1 MAARSLVLLACVGM
15 TCAFAIGCA
24 PKPPPQT
31 PASASP
37 AASPS
42 PSIVVAATP
51 SASATPAPSLTDDEP
66 VRAISRGTS
75 HEPAHYIVR
84 NPRGQI
90 MYDVRSSTV
99 VYDRA
104 SDGTAVATFTTPHV
118 TFQAPDGRVVIADSP
133 KAVAHDRDKSVV
145 MIGGVHA
152 KTSDSKVLTCTTLTY
167 DERNAQI
174 LCVGNVVL
182 TDTKT
187 NQTAT
192 GETLQTDPG
201 FEHVTLSGS
210 R

>member
-1 MAARSLVLLACVGM
+1 MAAPKLASPACAILIVALAVG
-15 TCAFAIGCA
+15 GCA
-24 PKPPPQT
+24 PKPPPQ
-31 PASASP
+31 SAS
-37 AASPS
+37 SPS
-42 PSIVVAATP
+42 PAP
-51 SASATPAPSLTDDEP
+51 SSSPSPSATPAPPATSVPISTEEEP

-84 NPRGQI
+84 NPRGQV

-104 SDGTAVATFTTPHV
+104 SDGTAVATFTSPHV
-118 TFQAPDGRVVIADSP
+118 VFQSPDGRRVIADSP

-152 KTSDSKVLTCTTLTY
+152 RTSDSKVLTCNTLTY
-167 DERNAQI
+167 DELHAQI

-210 R
+210 K

>member
-1 MAARSLVLLACVGM
+1 VLLVTALLVPVLLIP
-15 TCAFAIGCA
+15 ACA

-31 PASASP
+31 AASSPAAPAPASA
-37 AASPS
+37 AAAVSPS
-42 PSIVVAATP
+42 ATP
-51 SASATPAPSLTDDEP
+51 SAVPTDEEP
-66 VRAISRGTS
+66 VRAISRGTKR
-75 HEPAHYIVR
+75 EPARYIVR
-84 NPRGQI
+84 NPHGQI
-90 MYDVRSSTV
+90 MYDVLSSTV

-104 SDGTAVATFTTPHV
+104 TDGTAVATFTTPHI
-118 TFQAPDGRVVIADSP
+118 TFEAADGRTVIADSP

-152 KTSDSKVLTCTTLTY
+152 KTSDNKILTCTTLTY
-167 DERNAQI
+167 DEPHAQI
-174 LCVGNVVL
+174 QCVGSVVL

-192 GETLQTDPG
+192 GETLLTDPG